1 MRFAVILATLAV
13 AVTAV
18 PTSSSAFDGA
28 GPALGKQTSLISHR
42 PSTRPSCEFVVFA
55 NGLLGTAARDACKDI
70 DGYEE
75 CVNNCSALEPGF
87 ACTIACLISQCA

>member
-1 MRFAVILATLAV
+1 MRFAAILAALAV
-13 AVTAV
+13 AATAA

-28 GPALGKQTSLISHR
+28 GPAL
-42 PSTRPSCEFVVFA
+42 
-55 NGLLGTAARDACKDI
+55 AARDACKDI

-75 CVNNCSALEPGF
+75 CVNNCSSLEPGF